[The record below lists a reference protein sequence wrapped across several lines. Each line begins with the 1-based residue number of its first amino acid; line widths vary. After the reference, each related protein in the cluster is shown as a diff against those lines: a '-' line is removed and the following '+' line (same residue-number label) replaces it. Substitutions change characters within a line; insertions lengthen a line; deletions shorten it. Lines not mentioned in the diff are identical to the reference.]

1 MRFEDVMKAGEA
13 AGVRGDDAQL
23 VDFAARIVALYQN
36 DARGNE
42 WRGDEWR
49 EALSYV
55 KQRLGEFTALLP
67 AKTVQA
73 SDPEKLL
80 ATPDGVVALTN
91 LVVTHC
97 RDEAFDSLHV
107 KVKLGDDS
115 TVYAVSTREL
125 QLLRASSLESFVSRV
140 SGVIAENLWAIVR
153 QEVPE
158 VEETNLYAAER
169 KNA

>member
-23 VDFAARIVALYQN
+23 VEFAARIVALNQN
-36 DARGNE
+36 DAQGN
-42 WRGDEWR
+42 EWR

-55 KQRLGEFTALLP
+55 KRRLGEFSALLP
-67 AKTVQA
+67 AQTVQA

-91 LVVTHC
+91 LIVTHC
-97 RDEAFDSLHV
+97 KDEAFDSLHV
-107 KVKLGDDS
+107 KAKLGDAS

-125 QLLRASSLESFVSRV
+125 QQLRASSLESFVSRV